1 MFSILSSI
9 IVAIALDLD
18 AEFGSGFTIY
28 TEEIK
33 QGFQEPCFF
42 IAVLEPTQNQII
54 GNRYLIKH
62 PFDIHFFPTET
73 GGNAEIYNVAERM
86 MDILEYIAVG
96 GDLLRGSNM
105 RYEVVDGVLHFFVN
119 YDLHVLRVPDVPEES
134 MESITIESNTKG

>member
-1 MFSILSSI
+1 
-9 IVAIALDLD
+9 
-18 AEFGSGFTIY
+18 
-28 TEEIK
+28 
-33 QGFQEPCFF
+33 
-42 IAVLEPTQNQII
+42 
-54 GNRYLIKH
+54 
-62 PFDIHFFPTET
+62 
-73 GGNAEIYNVAERM
+73 M